1 MTTPSSGE
9 HNHTEPAVPET
20 PPLPTQPSEPEQSG
34 QKDQPESSTAASSDQ
49 ISETTTMNLPAT
61 SSIAEASEGADVANQ
76 PTQPGTAATAEN
88 DVVNQPTQPTPAT
101 AEENDVADQPTQL
114 ITTAA
119 RENDV
124 ANQPTQ
130 IITAASTENDV
141 ANQPDQLNATE
152 QSPAQSTT
160 ATKVIQRKV
169 LPRLVKV
176 LLIALAALLVLGG
189 GSASAAYY
197 YYKTTIQQP
206 LKQIIR
212 PVARSSQEPTPLPTT
227 TMSGSSGLVTGRTWN
242 ILLLGSDND
251 QKYVFPNV
259 LTQVMM
265 VIHVDTIKN
274 TVTMVSIPRDSW
286 VSVPDGMGMHKID
299 QAFLL
304 GVQETGKFED
314 GVRLA
319 RQTVEQDYGIHI
331 DRYAWVGLDGF
342 AKVIDTLH
350 GIDINVDHPVV
361 DDAYPNDV
369 GASSDPNDHNAYKRL
384 YLTPGPQHLNGQ
396 EALEYVRSRH
406 SDLVG
411 DIGRTQRQQQVL
423 EALKLKLNVSTLL
436 QNFSSLLN
444 DLSGSVYT
452 DLNEDEMLAF
462 ANYGRTLLNK
472 PINHLTLGIGQ
483 GAENYGELATIYDP
497 SVGANQDVIIP
508 HCNAIQPA
516 INHIFDLGNTQ
527 SCHVNS

>member
-1 MTTPSSGE
+1 MTTTSSE
-9 HNHTEPAVPET
+9 ENNHTESVVPEA
-20 PPLPTQPSEPEQSG
+20 PPLSTQPSEPEQSE
-34 QKDQPESSTAASSDQ
+34 QKDQPASNIASLSDK
-49 ISETTTMNLPAT
+49 ISETTTVILPAT
-61 SSIAEASEGADVANQ
+61 SATTTDTDIINQ
-76 PTQPGTAATAEN
+76 PTQPETAATTDTDVTSQPDQPDIELTEGTDIADQPTQLTAATAEE
-88 DVVNQPTQPTPAT
+88 T
-101 AEENDVADQPTQL
+101 DVADQPTQH
-114 ITTAA
+114 ITADST
-119 RENDV
+119 ETDV
-124 ANQPTQ
+124 VSQPTQ
-130 IITAASTENDV
+130 LNPAAPSPEQPATAAK
-141 ANQPDQLNATE
+141 A
-152 QSPAQSTT
+152 
-160 ATKVIQRKV
+160 IHRKV
-169 LPRLVKV
+169 LPKLVKI
-176 LLIALAALLVLGG
+176 LLIALAVLLVLGG
-189 GSASAAYY
+189 GTASAAYY
-197 YYKTTIQQP
+197 YYKTTIQKP
-206 LKQIIR
+206 LTKIIR
-212 PVARSSQEPTPLPTT
+212 PVARSKQEPTPLPTT
-227 TMSGSSGLVTGRTWN
+227 TVSGSSNLVTGKTWN
-242 ILLLGSDND
+242 VLLLGSDND

-265 VIHVDTIKN
+265 VVHVDTIKN
-274 TVTMVSIPRDSW
+274 SVTMVSIPRDSW

-299 QAFLL
+299 QAFSL
-304 GVQETGKFED
+304 GVQENGKFED

-384 YLTPGPQHLNGQ
+384 YLTPGPQHLDGQ

-423 EALKLKLNVSTLL
+423 EALKLKLNVPTLL

-452 DLNEDEMLAF
+452 DFNEDEMLAF
-462 ANYGRTLLNK
+462 ANYGRTLLNQ
-472 PINHLTLGIGQ
+472 PINHLTLGTGQ

-497 SVGANQDVIIP
+497 SVGANQDVILP
-508 HCNAIQPA
+508 HCDEIQPT
-516 INHIFDLGNTQ
+516 INRIFGLGNAQ
-527 SCHVNS
+527 SCRVNG

>member
-1 MTTPSSGE
+1 MTTPPSEE
-9 HNHTEPAVPET
+9 HSCTETEPGVPEAPAPDT
-20 PPLPTQPSEPEQSG
+20 TSAKAPEEMNVVDQSTQPNAETIGKNDIAS
-34 QKDQPESSTAASSDQ
+34 QPTRRITVDLKSSD
-49 ISETTTMNLPAT
+49 
-61 SSIAEASEGADVANQ
+61 IASQ
-76 PTQPGTAATAEN
+76 PTRRITVDLKGIHVTNRADHLNEAAPAAGEAATA
-88 DVVNQPTQPTPAT
+88 VQT
-101 AEENDVADQPTQL
+101 
-114 ITTAA
+114 
-119 RENDV
+119 
-124 ANQPTQ
+124 
-130 IITAASTENDV
+130 
-141 ANQPDQLNATE
+141 
-152 QSPAQSTT
+152 
-160 ATKVIQRKV
+160 IQKKV

-176 LLIALAALLVLGG
+176 LLIALAVLLVLGG

-197 YYKTTIQQP
+197 YYKTTIQKP
-206 LKQIIR
+206 LNQIIR
-212 PVARSSQEPTPLPTT
+212 PVSRSNQEPTVLPTT
-227 TMSGSSGLVTGRTWN
+227 TMSGSSDLVTGKSWN

-265 VIHVDTIKN
+265 VVHVDTIKN

-299 QAFLL
+299 QAFSL
-304 GVQETGKFED
+304 GVQESGKFED

-342 AKVIDTLH
+342 AKVIDTLN

-411 DIGRTQRQQQVL
+411 DLGRTQRQQQVL
-423 EALKLKLNVSTLL
+423 EALKLKLNVSTLI

-452 DLNEDEMLAF
+452 DFNENEMLAF

-472 PINHLTLGIGQ
+472 PIDHLTLGTGQ
-483 GAENYGELATIYDP
+483 GSQDYGDLATIYDP
-497 SVGANQDVIIP
+497 SVGADQDVVIP
-508 HCNAIQPA
+508 HCDAIQPA
-516 INHIFDLGNTQ
+516 INRIFGLGSAQ
-527 SCHVNS
+527 SCHVNG

>member
-1 MTTPSSGE
+1 MTTPSSEE
-9 HNHTEPAVPET
+9 HSYTETEPAIPET
-20 PPLPTQPSEPEQSG
+20 PPP
-34 QKDQPESSTAASSDQ
+34 DTAS
-49 ISETTTMNLPAT
+49 
-61 SSIAEASEGADVANQ
+61 AEAPEEKNVVDQSTPSNAE
-76 PTQPGTAATAEN
+76 TAGEN
-88 DVVNQPTQPTPAT
+88 DVTSQPNRRITVDLKGSHIASQPNRRITVDLKGAHLANQADDLNEATPEPGPSAT
-101 AEENDVADQPTQL
+101 AVQA
-114 ITTAA
+114 
-119 RENDV
+119 
-124 ANQPTQ
+124 
-130 IITAASTENDV
+130 
-141 ANQPDQLNATE
+141 
-152 QSPAQSTT
+152 
-160 ATKVIQRKV
+160 IQKKV
-169 LPRLVKV
+169 LPRLAKV
-176 LLIALAALLVLGG
+176 LLIALAILLVLGG

-197 YYKTTIQQP
+197 YYKTTIQKP
-206 LKQIIR
+206 LNQIIR
-212 PVARSSQEPTPLPTT
+212 PVTRSKQETTPLPTST
-227 TMSGSSGLVTGRTWN
+227 TTNGSSDLVMGKSWN

-251 QKYVFPNV
+251 QKYIFPNV

-265 VIHVDTIKN
+265 VVHIDTVKN

-299 QAFLL
+299 QAFSL
-304 GVQETGKFED
+304 GVQESGKFED

-342 AKVIDTLH
+342 AKIIDTLH

-384 YLTPGPQHLNGQ
+384 YLSPGPQHLNGQ

-411 DIGRTQRQQQVL
+411 DLGRTQRQQEVL
-423 EALKLKLNVSTLL
+423 EALKLKFNVSTLL

-452 DLNEDEMLAF
+452 DFNENEMLAF

-472 PINHLTLGIGQ
+472 PIDHLTLGTGQ
-483 GAENYGELATIYDP
+483 GSQNYGDLATIYDP
-497 SVGANQDVIIP
+497 SLEANQDVVIP
-508 HCNAIQPA
+508 HCDAIQPA
-516 INHIFDLGNTQ
+516 INRIFGLGSAQ
-527 SCHVNS
+527 SCRVNG